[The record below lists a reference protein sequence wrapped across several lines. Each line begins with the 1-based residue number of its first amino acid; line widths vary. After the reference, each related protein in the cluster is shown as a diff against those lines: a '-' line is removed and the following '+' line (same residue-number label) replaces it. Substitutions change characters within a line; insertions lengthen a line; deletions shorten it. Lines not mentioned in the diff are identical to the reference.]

1 MKMGIGW
8 DTQACWRKKNR
19 WIMEINQVS
28 GSPGGQINVL
38 PPQKS
43 ARPSLTFKEIEAQ
56 HLNETI
62 FYPSKPDWKP
72 VSLVLYDVAS
82 SGTNPVFSWV
92 RIAYDPQ
99 PGTWNPSCSGN
110 FKRTATLKLY
120 DGCGKTIETWTFD
133 NAWPQVAEFG
143 DLEMSSSDV
152 VVCEL
157 TLRYDRAYLSG

>member
-1 MKMGIGW
+1 MACGDGQPMGISW
-8 DTQACWRKKNR
+8 NTNACWRRKNR
-19 WIMEINQVS
+19 WLLRIDDICDD
-28 GSPGGQINVL
+28 GTDVL

-43 ARPSLTFKEIEAQ
+43 ARPSLTFKEVETQ

-110 FKRTATLKLY
+110 F
-120 DGCGKTIETWTFD
+120 
-133 NAWPQVAEFG
+133 
-143 DLEMSSSDV
+143 
-152 VVCEL
+152 
-157 TLRYDRAYLSG
+157 